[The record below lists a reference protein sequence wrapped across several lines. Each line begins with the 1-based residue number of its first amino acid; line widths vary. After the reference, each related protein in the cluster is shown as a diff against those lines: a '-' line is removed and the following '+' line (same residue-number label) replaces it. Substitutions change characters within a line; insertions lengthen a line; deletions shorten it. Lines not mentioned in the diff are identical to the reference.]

1 MLLSISGLLLLF
13 QPSSGCCGMEGASG
27 LSGDSRGHHC
37 ANSQLGSVAAS
48 LVSGAMQ
55 RMLCGFP
62 RMLLALDMSR
72 IRESVLSPFFSSLF
86 CFSLGLLL
94 TVKLLM
100 QNEGMEISY
109 CSS

>member
-1 MLLSISGLLLLF
+1 
-13 QPSSGCCGMEGASG
+13 MEGASG
-27 LSGDSRGHHC
+27 LSGGSRGHHR

-48 LVSGAMQ
+48 LVSGAML
-55 RMLCGFP
+55 RMVCGFP
-62 RMLLALDMSR
+62 RMLLALDVSG
-72 IRESVLSPFFSSLF
+72 IRGSMLSLFFISLF

>member
-1 MLLSISGLLLLF
+1 MWLPKDAPG
-13 QPSSGCCGMEGASG
+13 P
-27 LSGDSRGHHC
+27 GHVQNKGER
-37 ANSQLGSVAAS
+37 AFS
-48 LVSGAMQ
+48 
-55 RMLCGFP
+55 
-62 RMLLALDMSR
+62 
-72 IRESVLSPFFSSLF
+72 FFSSLF